1 MRELENNSLDLNN
14 LPEDYTRDGN
24 KQVFEGSSS
33 SSGCRKKKSDGKE
46 ECGKVYECRFCSL
59 KFCKSQAL
67 GGHMNR
73 HRQERETETLNKARQ
88 LVFGNDTLA
97 AHPALPPHHHHLASC
112 QSIPGGYHAATNVA
126 DPPLPFRSSMYPPPP
141 PPRFFSASS
150 SSSIVQPPPPYLY
163 PSPPRLVAYPSHYNG
178 NQHPAAGDNYSM
190 GHVFGRSSS
199 SHFGTLESNY
209 TCIGAPV
216 GEGFSAPGG
225 GGRERSPQGQKEGSN
240 WVSRLDPPSINRF
253 HDGF

>member
-14 LPEDYTRDGN
+14 LPEDCTRDGN
-24 KQVFEGSSS
+24 KQVLEGSSS
-33 SSGCRKKKSDGKE
+33 SSGCRKKKSVAKE

-97 AHPALPPHHHHLASC
+97 AHPALPHHHQASC
-112 QSIPGGYHAATNVA
+112 QSIQGGYHTSTNVA

-141 PPRFFSASS
+141 PRFFSASS
-150 SSSIVQPPPPYLY
+150 TSSIVQPPPPYLY

-178 NQHPAAGDNYSM
+178 NQHLASADDNYSM
-190 GHVFGRSSS
+190 GHIFSRSSS
-199 SHFGTLESNY
+199 SHLGTPESNY

-216 GEGFSAPGG
+216 GEGFNTPGG
-225 GGRERSPQGQKEGSN
+225 GGRDRLPQGQKEGLN

-253 HDGF
+253 QDGF